1 MHQRTFR
8 GYPRLGGKV
17 GVRNYLAII
26 PTVFCVNEV
35 AAALADRI
43 PNSKPLL
50 HNNGCCE
57 LKPDLDR
64 VRDVLC
70 GLISNPNVGGCVLVS
85 LGCEGIDYRDLLEIA
100 EKEGKPSLH
109 AELQDEG
116 GLTACVER
124 CMSQIQDVL
133 NEMNAVPLREF
144 PASKVVMGI
153 KCGSSDTTSGLA
165 ANPAVG
171 KVTDHLIENEGRV
184 IFGETTE
191 IIGAEHVLASRC
203 VDENVREALLEMV
216 FQVEDR
222 VREAGVDMRGSQPT
236 PGNIRGGLTTIE
248 EKSLGAICKAGT
260 TPITGVLGYGEA
272 TERQGLFV
280 MDSPG
285 KENEIMTGLAA
296 AGVNL
301 IVFTTGGG
309 APQGFP
315 IVPVIK
321 VASNP
326 LKVQKM
332 REHIDVDASGI
343 FQNNISLEGISNEIW
358 RVMLDVASGSK
369 TRAENLKYDKTIGI
383 YTMHPSI

>member
-1 MHQRTFR
+1 MDQLTFR
-8 GYPRLGGKV
+8 GYPRSSGKV

-35 AAALADRI
+35 ASALADRI
-43 PNSKPLL
+43 PDSKPLL

-70 GLISNPNVGGCVLVS
+70 GLISNPNVGGCVVIS
-85 LGCEGIDYRDLLEIA
+85 LGCEGIDYRDLLEVA
-100 EKEGKPSLH
+100 KKEGKPSLH

-116 GLTACVER
+116 GVTACVNK
-124 CMSQIQDVL
+124 CMDQIQDVL
-133 NEMNAVPLREF
+133 EEMAAVPLREF
-144 PASKVVMGI
+144 PASKIVMGI

-165 ANPAVG
+165 GNPAVG
-171 KVTDHLIENEGRV
+171 KVTDRLIEHEGRV

-191 IIGAEHVLASRC
+191 IIGAEHILANRC
-203 VDENVREALLEMV
+203 VDDNVKEALLEMV
-216 FQVEDR
+216 FRVEER
-222 VREAGVDMRGSQPT
+222 VKEVGVDMRGSQPT

-248 EKSLGAICKAGT
+248 EKSLGAISKAGT
-260 TPITGVLGYGEA
+260 APIAGVLKYGEA
-272 TERQGLFV
+272 TKSQGLFV

-296 AGVNL
+296 AGANL

-326 LKVQKM
+326 QKVQKM
-332 REHIDVDASGI
+332 REHIDVDASRI
-343 FQNNISLEGISNEIW
+343 FDNDITLEDISNEIW
-358 RVMLDVASGSK
+358 SVMLNVASGSK
-369 TRAENLKYDKTIGI
+369 TKAENLKYDKTIGI